1 MAKTTAQQ
9 SVLASVSVAVG
20 TPQVSGWFAT
30 NQGVTGVCKIT
41 NGGTGPTVG
50 ADFVIEVADD
60 NGGTHAQEWSRQTQ
74 ASLTALAVN
83 SIPFGLAIGA
93 GADAPYYRVKV
104 MNNTGQA
111 VMAEVYANSTLTLV

>member
-30 NQGVTGVCKIT
+30 NQGVSGVCKIT

-50 ADFVIEVADD
+50 ADFVIEIADD
-60 NGGTHAQEWSRQTQ
+60 NSGTHAQEWSRQTQ
-74 ASLTALAVN
+74 ASLAASAVN
-83 SIPFGLAIGA
+83 NLPFGFSIGS
-93 GADAPYYRVKV
+93 GADAPYYRVTITG
-104 MNNTGQA
+104 NTGQA
-111 VMAEVYANSTLTLV
+111 VTAEVYANSTLTLV